1 MLYESLYCVRFLPS
15 AALVKPYSKL
25 HKSALASGINSL
37 ALTACSL
44 CRLALAAP
52 EGSRGTGLS
61 PLGPQRKLRQ
71 RARPSLQRPFAAS
84 CGSERKQSRCSER
97 SSNAQRQ
104 QGSCKVQNPRR
115 NKSKKKLGLYHV
127 SRRAC
132 VARPASL
139 PEREQRLVLL
149 RPGPFPH
156 AGRWESLATRRS
168 YRGEPRTA
176 CAPASRKSQS
186 RAE

>member
-1 MLYESLYCVRFLPS
+1 MYCVRFLPS

-115 NKSKKKLGLYHV
+115 HTSKTKLGLYHV
-127 SRRAC
+127 SRRAPWRFGITSR
-132 VARPASL
+132 ARATL
-139 PEREQRLVLL
+139 GITAARA
-149 RPGPFPH
+149 FPH

-176 CAPASRKSQS
+176 CAPASLESQS
-186 RAE
+186 RAG